1 MNLPQLTA
9 WAEEEAES
17 VLTELPEELCQ
28 HLREVPVFFE
38 GRPGPDDPLPSDTL
52 GVYEE
57 GAPVPHIRLWLENLW
72 DYAEGNV
79 KTFRAEVR
87 VTLLHEIG
95 HVLGWDEED
104 VRLRGLE

>member
-1 MNLPQLTA
+1 MNLPDLTA
-9 WAEEEAES
+9 LAEEETGKILAALPAE
-17 VLTELPEELCQ
+17 LRA
-28 HLREVPVFFE
+28 HLKAVPVFFE
-38 GRPGPDDPLPSDTL
+38 GRPGPDDPLPFDTL

-57 GAPVPHIRLWLENLW
+57 GAPIPHIRLWLENLW